1 MYDIV
6 VLGGGIAGLY
16 TALHYSRKNYSVLLC
31 EKYKAVGGR
40 VDTFKHNGY
49 RWESGAG
56 RISKKHK
63 LLLSLI
69 KEYNLTLVPI
79 SSALAFKK
87 DGYSCIEPNLFDE
100 TLEAIVS
107 PLHSLTEEILST
119 HTLKE
124 LLVKVHGA
132 ALAESYLDR
141 FPYRAETEVLRADL
155 ALHSFKNEMGTHD
168 GYYVC
173 AEGLSALIEKMKQDL
188 YKEKCEIKTEYPCID
203 IVEYSDHLSVV
214 FEKEVVQA
222 KNIVCALNSEALKKI
237 PYFKNLEVLKKVIMK
252 PLLRTYAIYPKDPVW
267 FAQLPSVVSSG
278 PVRYFIPIDYKR
290 GVAMISYTDS
300 RDTEEYHKFK
310 DDTTLGKRVQS
321 DLKKL
326 FGPIPDYKYFKS
338 HYWKYGATYWL
349 PGKYNPIKES
359 NNSIKPFSSNVYIVG
374 ESFSL
379 RQAWIEGALEQCEKL
394 FALDIIV

>member
-1 MYDIV
+1 
-6 VLGGGIAGLY
+6 
-16 TALHYSRKNYSVLLC
+16 
-31 EKYKAVGGR
+31 
-40 VDTFKHNGY
+40 
-49 RWESGAG
+49 
-56 RISKKHK
+56 
-63 LLLSLI
+63 
-69 KEYNLTLVPI
+69 
-79 SSALAFKK
+79 
-87 DGYSCIEPNLFDE
+87 
-100 TLEAIVS
+100 
-107 PLHSLTEEILST
+107 
-119 HTLKE
+119 
-124 LLVKVHGA
+124 
-132 ALAESYLDR
+132 
-141 FPYRAETEVLRADL
+141 
-155 ALHSFKNEMGTHD
+155 
-168 GYYVC
+168 
-173 AEGLSALIEKMKQDL
+173 
-188 YKEKCEIKTEYPCID
+188 
-203 IVEYSDHLSVV
+203 
-214 FEKEVVQA
+214 VQA

-300 RDTEEYHKFK
+300 RDTEEYHKIK
-310 DDTTLGKRVQS
+310 DDTTLGERVQS

-349 PGKYNPIKES
+349 PGKYNPITES
-359 NNSIKPFSSNVYIVG
+359 DNSIKPFSSNVYIVG